1 MCKVQST
8 TWFETWCST
17 WWAFNTA
24 AAEFDAVLKN
34 QVEGSDMRRQS
45 NAVKPIVTALA
56 ILPHRLPCSIMIL
69 KRATGMG
76 LKLSTRRIAKQIN
89 SHLGTLYYWHSV
101 HSPDY
106 QWYLPLEVWEG
117 GCQPPCLLDARESRD
132 DGLGCRCTVH
142 QLAAHKPRCTSFL
155 RPALQLHPE
164 PLFSATRPKV
174 SPSLVPPAKR
184 IISNDLAGGL
194 AAAVSLLLSACPNS
208 WLLPPLDPD

>member
-34 QVEGSDMRRQS
+34 QVEGSDVRRQS

-56 ILPHRLPCSIMIL
+56 ILPHRLPCSIMML

-106 QWYLPLEVWEG
+106 LWYLPLEVWGEG

-142 QLAAHKPRCTSFL
+142 QLAAHKPRCTSSS
-155 RPALQLHPE
+155 AQLC
-164 PLFSATRPKV
+164 SCTR
-174 SPSLVPPAKR
+174 SHF
-184 IISNDLAGGL
+184 
-194 AAAVSLLLSACPNS
+194 SLLHGQKS
-208 WLLPPLDPD
+208 PPLSSRRPNASFQMIWPAD